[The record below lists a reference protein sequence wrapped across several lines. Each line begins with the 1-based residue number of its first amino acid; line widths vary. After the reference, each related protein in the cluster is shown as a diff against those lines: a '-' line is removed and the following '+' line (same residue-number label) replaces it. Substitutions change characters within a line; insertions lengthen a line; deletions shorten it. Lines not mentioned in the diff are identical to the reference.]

1 MREALLADRSFSR
14 RALGTAILL
23 LAAASQVA
31 RAQLPA
37 DSAARQRSTSDS
49 ARADSARRA
58 PTALAPVRVTALGG
72 SLSAARVPYAV
83 SLAIPADAARLR
95 APLALDDA
103 LRGVPGLAVDN
114 RYNIALGERITIRGF
129 GARTQFGVRGVHVDV
144 DGIPATMPDGQTTLS
159 HVDPGSVAS
168 SEVLRGPASSLY
180 GNAAGGVV
188 RLTTLSPLQ
197 LGNDVRLSSGIAE
210 RGTVTTRGS
219 ISGVAGSWGGE
230 ARASS
235 LDYRGFREHSNA
247 RDLRGGGQLVH
258 VAARDTLRLTLATV
272 DYDADNPGG
281 LTDSASVAAPR
292 TASATNLR
300 YRTGE
305 RGSHRQAGVDW
316 RRSAEG
322 WLLDA
327 SAWGLTR
334 HLVNPIPQR
343 IIDLNRRA
351 AGARVAVE
359 HGTNEDRVAFGAG
372 IEHGS
377 QWDDRRSFDSQN
389 GLRGAINLDQN
400 ERVASDGAFARAALE
415 ISPAVTALASVRG
428 DRVAFRVGDHLVTAT
443 NPDDGGS
450 RTMSAVSPSVGVSWM
465 LTPRFST
472 YANVATAFE
481 TPTTTELANRPSGA
495 GGMNPELSP
504 QRVVATEVGAR
515 APLGMLGLATVALF
529 DAHIR
534 DALVPFE
541 VATAPGR
548 QFYRNAS
555 RARQR
560 GIEGSASALLQPWA
574 LARVAA
580 TIVDAR
586 FAATDTA
593 AGLVAGRRIPGVA
606 PFRLDASLT
615 AGAGGP
621 VRAEILATM
630 QSRTPAND
638 VNTAWAPAFTIVDV
652 DAGLA
657 PRTVGAVSVSASASL
672 SNLLDRRYDTSV
684 VPNAARGRFFEP
696 GPGRTLTVTVEL
708 SRHRAPR

>member
-1 MREALLADRSFSR
+1 VPEALLPDRSSFR
-14 RALGTAILL
+14 CALGAAALL
-23 LAAASQVA
+23 LATASQAA

-37 DSAARQRSTSDS
+37 DSARARSAADS
-49 ARADSARRA
+49 ARADSIRRA

-83 SLAIPADAARLR
+83 SIAVPADAARLR

-144 DGIPATMPDGQTTLS
+144 DGVPATMPDGQTTLS
-159 HVDPGSVAS
+159 HVDPGTVAS

-197 LGNDVRLSSGIAE
+197 LGNDVRLSTSVAE

-219 ISGVAGSWGGE
+219 VSGVAGAWGGE

-258 VAARDTLRLTLATV
+258 TAARDTVRLTLATV

-292 TASATNLR
+292 SASATNLR

-305 RGSHRQAGVDW
+305 KGSHRQAGVDW
-316 RRSAEG
+316 RRSADG
-322 WLLDA
+322 WSLDA
-327 SAWGLTR
+327 SAWGLSR

-343 IIDLNRRA
+343 IIDLDRRA

-359 HGTNEDRVAFGAG
+359 HGTNDDRLAFGAG
-372 IEHGS
+372 FEHGS
-377 QWDDRRSFDSQN
+377 QWDDRRSFASQD
-389 GLRGAINLDQN
+389 GVRGAISLDQN

-415 ISPAVTALASVRG
+415 LGPAVTALASVRG
-428 DRVAFRVGDHLVTAT
+428 DRVGFHVTDHLVTPT
-443 NPDDGGS
+443 DPDDGGS
-450 RTMSAVSPSVGVSWM
+450 RTMTALSPSVGLSWM
-465 LTPRFST
+465 VTPRVST

-495 GGMNPELSP
+495 GGMNPDLAP

-515 APLGMLGLATVALF
+515 APLGTVGLATIALF

-586 FAATDTA
+586 FAATDTT
-593 AGLVAGRRIPGVA
+593 AGLMAGRRIPGVA

-621 VRAEILATM
+621 VRTELLATM
-630 QSRTPAND
+630 QSRTPAD
-638 VNTAWAPAFTIVDV
+638 DANTEWAPAFAIFDI

-657 PRTVGAVSVSASASL
+657 PHSVGAVAISASASL
-672 SNLLDRRYDTSV
+672 SNIFDRRYDTSI

-708 SRHRAPR
+708 SRHPHTR

>member
-1 MREALLADRSFSR
+1 VPDRSIVP
-14 RALGTAILL
+14 RALGSALLL
-23 LAAASQVA
+23 LAATATPA
-31 RAQLPA
+31 LAQLPA
-37 DSAARQRSTSDS
+37 DSARRDST
-49 ARADSARRA
+49 RADSAHRPLA
-58 PTALAPVRVTALGG
+58 SLAPVRVTALGG
-72 SLSAARVPYAV
+72 SLSPARVPYAV
-83 SLAIPADAARLR
+83 TLVVPADAARLR

-144 DGIPATMPDGQTTLS
+144 DGVPATMPDGQTTLS
-159 HVDPGSVAS
+159 HVDPASIGS

-197 LGNDVRLSSGIAE
+197 LGNDIRLSTSVAE

-219 ISGVAGSWGGE
+219 ISGVTGGWGGE
-230 ARASS
+230 ARVSS
-235 LDYRGFREHSNA
+235 LDYHGFRVHSDA

-258 VAARDTLRLTLATV
+258 TAARDTLRLTLATV

-281 LTDSASVAAPR
+281 LTDSASVAAPH

-305 RGSHRQAGVDW
+305 KGSHRQAGIAW
-316 RRSAEG
+316 RRALGG
-322 WLLDA
+322 WSLDA
-327 SAWGLTR
+327 SGWGLSR
-334 HLVNPIPQR
+334 HLVNPIPLR

-351 AGARVAVE
+351 AGARVAIE
-359 HGTNEDRVAFGAG
+359 RGAADDRIAFGAG
-372 IEHGS
+372 LEHGS

-389 GLRGAINLDQN
+389 GARGAIALDQD
-400 ERVASDGAFARAALE
+400 ERVASDGAFVRAAFSLTPVL
-415 ISPAVTALASVRG
+415 SALASVRG
-428 DRVAFRVGDHLVTAT
+428 DRVAFKVDDNLVTAT
-443 NPDDGGS
+443 DPDDGGS
-450 RTMSAVSPSVGVSWM
+450 RTMRALSPSVGVAWM

-472 YANVATAFE
+472 YANVSTAFE

-495 GGMNPELSP
+495 GGMNPDLAP
-504 QRVVATEVGAR
+504 QHVVATEVGAR
-515 APLGMLGLATVALF
+515 APLGSVGSATFALF
-529 DAHIR
+529 DARIR

-541 VATAPGR
+541 VPTAPGR

-560 GIEGSASALLQPWA
+560 GVEASASALLQPWA

-580 TIVDAR
+580 TLVDAR
-586 FAATDTA
+586 FAATDSA
-593 AGLVAGRRIPGVA
+593 AGLVSGRRIPGVS
-606 PFRLDASLT
+606 PFRTDLSLT

-621 VRAEILATM
+621 VRAELLATI
-630 QSRTPAND
+630 QSRTPAD
-638 VNTAWAPAFTIVDV
+638 DANTAWAPGFTVVDV
-652 DAGLA
+652 DASVA
-657 PRTVGAVSVSASASL
+657 PRSVGAIAISGSASL
-672 SNLLDRRYDTSV
+672 ANIFNRRYDTSV

-708 SRHRAPR
+708 SRHGVAR

>member
-1 MREALLADRSFSR
+1 MPDRSPAAC
-14 RALGTAILL
+14 ALGSALLL
-23 LAAASQVA
+23 LAATAPAV

-37 DSAARQRSTSDS
+37 DSARRDST
-49 ARADSARRA
+49 RADSARPA
-58 PTALAPVRVTALGG
+58 PAALPAVRVTALGG
-72 SLSAARVPYAV
+72 SLAPSRVPYAV
-83 SLAIPADAARLR
+83 TVVVPAGAARLR

-144 DGIPATMPDGQTTLS
+144 DGVPATMPDGQTTLS
-159 HVDPGSVAS
+159 HVDPASIGS

-197 LGNDVRLSSGIAE
+197 LGNDIRLSTSVAE

-219 ISGVAGSWGGE
+219 MSGVAGGWGGE
-230 ARASS
+230 ARISS
-235 LDYRGFREHSNA
+235 LDYRGFRVHSDA

-258 VAARDTLRLTLATV
+258 AGNRDTLRLTLATV

-281 LTDSASVAAPR
+281 LTDSASVAAPH

-305 RGSHRQAGVDW
+305 KGSHRQTGIAW
-316 RRSAEG
+316 RRSLAS
-322 WLLDA
+322 WSLDA
-327 SAWGLTR
+327 SGWGLSR
-334 HLVNPIPQR
+334 HLVNPIPLR
-343 IIDLNRRA
+343 IIDLKRRA
-351 AGARVAVE
+351 AGARLAIE
-359 HGTNEDRVAFGAG
+359 HGGADDRVALGAG

-377 QWDDRRSFDSQN
+377 QWDDRRSFSSQD
-389 GLRGAINLDQN
+389 GVRGAIALDQN
-400 ERVASDGAFARAALE
+400 ERVASDGAFMRTALALA
-415 ISPAVTALASVRG
+415 SSVTALASLRA
-428 DRVAFRVGDHLVTAT
+428 DRITFSVDDDLVTAT

-450 RTMSAVSPSVGVSWM
+450 RTMSALSPSVGVAWV

-481 TPTTTELANRPSGA
+481 TPTTTELANRPNGA
-495 GGMNPELSP
+495 GGMNPDLAP
-504 QRVVATEVGAR
+504 QHVVATEAGVR
-515 APLGMLGLATVALF
+515 APLGSFGSATFALF
-529 DAHIR
+529 DARIR

-541 VATAPGR
+541 VPTAPGR

-555 RARQR
+555 RARQS
-560 GIEGSASALLQPWA
+560 GVEAGATALLRSWA

-580 TIVDAR
+580 TLVNAR
-586 FAATDTA
+586 FAATDSA

-606 PFRLDASLT
+606 PFRTDVSLT

-621 VRAEILATM
+621 LRAELLATT

-638 VNTAWAPAFTIVDV
+638 ANTAWAPGFTVVDV
-652 DAGLA
+652 NAGLV
-657 PRTVGAVSVSASASL
+657 PRGVGGVVVSASASL
-672 SNLLDRRYDTSV
+672 SNVFNRRYDTSV

-696 GPGRTLTVTVEL
+696 GPGRTLTLTLEL
-708 SRHRAPR
+708 SRHRGSR